1 MTIRHIAIIGAGLAG
16 VTNAGTLRKAGF
28 TGRISLINGEAHEP
42 YDRPPLS
49 KNILTQN
56 DAIAPT
62 LQEDSWYEDN
72 KIDRQDDQW
81 VSQITSDGRVILKDD
96 SALKPDRIVLATGS
110 RSRRLA
116 QLDNAKIPA
125 FYIREAGDAYALRK
139 RLKPGQHIG
148 IIGAGFIGLE
158 VAASARSLGLDV
170 TVFEA
175 APRILT
181 RVLTPA
187 TSAFISARH
196 RAEGVTLIEATTV
209 INTSPLG
216 TYGARLTIND
226 DTQIDVDILVVGI
239 GSLANDALAVSAGLK
254 TRNGIEVDD
263 LARTSVPE
271 IYAIGDCAYY
281 PCPWRGKKLRSEQW
295 QHAREHAQFAAYTL
309 LGQETRYSA
318 IPWFWSDQYDMSIQQ
333 IGHSQTEKHVECRVE
348 DGHIMFHFDDETLA
362 GATFINQP
370 RLKRKVTKLLELGA
384 AISPVDLANPKLNL
398 MPTLAL

>member
-1 MTIRHIAIIGAGLAG
+1 VTIRHIAIIGAGLAG

-239 GSLANDALAVSAGLK
+239 GSLANDALAVSTGLK

-271 IYAIGDCAYY
+271 TA
-281 PCPWRGKKLRSEQW
+281 PTTPV
-295 QHAREHAQFAAYTL
+295 
-309 LGQETRYSA
+309 
-318 IPWFWSDQYDMSIQQ
+318 P
-333 IGHSQTEKHVECRVE
+333 
-348 DGHIMFHFDDETLA
+348 
-362 GATFINQP
+362 GAVKNC
-370 RLKRKVTKLLELGA
+370 VANNG
-384 AISPVDLANPKLNL
+384 SMLANMHSSPHILYLVRRHDTAQYHGFGLTSTTCRFSRLDIPRRKSMWNVESK
-398 MPTLAL
+398 TAI

>member
-139 RLKPGQHIG
+139 RLKPGRFPCRY
-148 IIGAGFIGLE
+148 AGVQSSFFKNVKFSNL
-158 VAASARSLGLDV
+158 
-170 TVFEA
+170 
-175 APRILT
+175 RILEN
-181 RVLTPA
+181 V
-187 TSAFISARH
+187 
-196 RAEGVTLIEATTV
+196 
-209 INTSPLG
+209 
-216 TYGARLTIND
+216 
-226 DTQIDVDILVVGI
+226 
-239 GSLANDALAVSAGLK
+239 
-254 TRNGIEVDD
+254 
-263 LARTSVPE
+263 
-271 IYAIGDCAYY
+271 
-281 PCPWRGKKLRSEQW
+281 
-295 QHAREHAQFAAYTL
+295 
-309 LGQETRYSA
+309 
-318 IPWFWSDQYDMSIQQ
+318 
-333 IGHSQTEKHVECRVE
+333 
-348 DGHIMFHFDDETLA
+348 
-362 GATFINQP
+362 
-370 RLKRKVTKLLELGA
+370 
-384 AISPVDLANPKLNL
+384 
-398 MPTLAL
+398 